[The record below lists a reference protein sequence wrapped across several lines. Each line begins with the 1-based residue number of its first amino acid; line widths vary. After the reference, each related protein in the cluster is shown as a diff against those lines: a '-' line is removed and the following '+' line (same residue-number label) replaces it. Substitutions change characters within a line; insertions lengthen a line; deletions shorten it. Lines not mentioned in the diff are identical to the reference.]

1 MKKEKKRWNK
11 EGEYRTTLRKI
22 TNKKWRGGKWK
33 EGIMKEERGGDRKG
47 INDGWRDRFIFR
59 DEKRDENEK

>member
-1 MKKEKKRWNK
+1 M
-11 EGEYRTTLRKI
+11 
-22 TNKKWRGGKWK
+22 K
-33 EGIMKEERGGDRKG
+33 EGITKEERGGDWER

>member
-1 MKKEKKRWNK
+1 
-11 EGEYRTTLRKI
+11 
-22 TNKKWRGGKWK
+22 
-33 EGIMKEERGGDRKG
+33 MKEERGGDQKG